1 MTGHT
6 PDPVAVLTARTIRFG
21 DVEIDVDG
29 QTILRAGAPVQ
40 VEPKVFAV
48 ALELLRQPGRLVTR
62 DALLD
67 AVWGHRHVT
76 PGVLTRAIAQLR
88 QAFGDDP
95 HQPRYIQTRHGIG
108 YCFIGERIEAPP
120 TTDALATSAADCRTG
135 GTLDASALQV
145 DPEHTAPARHW
156 RPRAGGIIASAIAL
170 VVAAAAWWTTPD
182 VPSTG
187 QDAAA
192 SVAVLPFETAGEGDR
207 DDVFAAGLSMELRDA
222 LAGVPGL
229 QVAAASPVQDGPV
242 ADLQTFGRSLGVA
255 RVLDGSVRRDTD
267 RVRIHVRLVDPAT
280 GTIAWTRSY
289 ERPLAALFDLQAE
302 IARDV
307 AGRLLGSVPAVEM
320 DALGHRLTPTANVA
334 AFDAYLHGL
343 RQLTTVMDVDAAGRA
358 EAGFER
364 ALALDAGF
372 ARAQAGLCRVELWRF
387 DAHKQP
393 AAFDTAR
400 TACLRAVRMDPG
412 DGRVRLALGD
422 LYRMAGDPDTAAGHY
437 RAAEHDPAWHGAALA
452 GLAKLQFARGDVGGA
467 LATLQAASQAAPTD
481 AALQA
486 ELGYHA
492 YLAGQLEVAV
502 ATYRR
507 VVALEPR
514 EADYWDTFGALLL
527 AAGDHAGAQAALERG
542 VAIEPSET
550 ALSNL
555 GTLLYQ
561 DGDHAGAAARF
572 RQALALSDTAHHQVW
587 GNLGDALL
595 ADPATRPRAG
605 DAFREAAIQAER
617 YLRAQPDDPQTLA
630 ALGWYR
636 ANTGDA
642 SAARRLAARATL
654 RARDAADI
662 GEVAL
667 ITADIHAA
675 LGDLD
680 QARARLAVA
689 RGAGIAPIR
698 IATDDVLQRAGLV
711 EPAHAPAQTSTRE

>member
-6 PDPVAVLTARTIRFG
+6 PDPMTVPTDRTIRFG

-29 QTILRAGAPVQ
+29 QTILRAGTPVP

-88 QAFGDDP
+88 QALGDDP
-95 HQPRYIQTRHGIG
+95 HQPRYIQTRHGVG
-108 YCFIGERIEAPP
+108 YCFIGERIEAPVA
-120 TTDALATSAADCRTG
+120 TDALVSSPPDRRTG
-135 GTLDASALQV
+135 GTRDTPALQIDADHV
-145 DPEHTAPARHW
+145 AAARHW
-156 RPRAGGIIASAIAL
+156 RPRAWGIASAIAL

-182 VPSTG
+182 APSTG

-192 SVAVLPFETAGEGDR
+192 SVAVLPFETAGAGDR

-229 QVAAASPVQDGPV
+229 QVAAASPGQHAPV
-242 ADLQTFGRSLGVA
+242 ADLRTLGRSLGVA
-255 RVLDGSVRRDTD
+255 WVLDGSVRRDAD

-280 GTIAWTRSY
+280 GTIAWTRRY
-289 ERPLAALFDLQAE
+289 ERPLTALFDLQAE

-307 AGRLLGSVPAVEM
+307 AGRLLGNVPAVEI
-320 DALGHRLTPTANVA
+320 DALGQRLTPTANVA

-343 RQLTTVMDVDAAGRA
+343 RQLTTAMDVEAAGRA

-393 AAFDTAR
+393 DAFDTAR
-400 TACLRAVRMDPG
+400 TACLRAARMDPG

-422 LYRMAGDPDTAAGHY
+422 LYRMAGDADTAADHY

-467 LATLQAASQAAPTD
+467 LASLQAASEAAPTD

-502 ATYRR
+502 STYRR

-527 AAGDHAGAQAALERG
+527 AAGDHAGAQAALARG

-561 DGDHAGAAARF
+561 AGDHAGAAARF

-617 YLRAQPDDPQTLA
+617 YLAAQPDDPQTLA
-630 ALGWYR
+630 SLGWYR
-636 ANTGDA
+636 ANTGDV
-642 SAARRLAARATL
+642 SEARRLAARATL

-689 RGAGIAPIR
+689 RGAGIDPVR
-698 IATDDVLQRAGLV
+698 IATDAVLQRAGLV